1 MLNGHPI
8 KNSALPLRVRL
19 GVRWASGPPG
29 SVGVNRATPGDLYGL
44 TGGPYGSTADPEEE
58 KCRDLV
64 VLGSR
69 GASGFATFLL
79 GSVSNQV
86 AHHAS
91 CPVVIVP
98 AQR

>member
-1 MLNGHPI
+1 MRRSP
-8 KNSALPLRVRL
+8 SPP
-19 GVRWASGPPG
+19 AS
-29 SVGVNRATPGDLYGL
+29 SVTDQPTEVHVQVFAGYPAQVL
-44 TGGPYGSTADPEEE
+44 TDASKQA
-58 KCRDLV
+58 DLV

-79 GSVSNQV
+79 GSVSNHV

-98 AQR
+98 AER